1 MIELNLPGC
10 KLSTGAPWTS
20 APGAVGRMWRLWRG
34 HGLPLA
40 LPAAPPPDSIRLPPV
55 APVPVGTAWAECR
68 VDEAARDAWRDPVQ
82 FRRERMPADSR
93 ARRVLDEAARRARWS
108 QALPAGQ
115 ARGIAMAGPEGAQG
129 AVVACVAE
137 VSGDDAGMPKL
148 QRLVAAV
155 DCGAVIDLDAARHDV
170 MEALR
175 EALPGEHLDLDPR
188 AIEVWWVCSEVAC
201 SDRTEVARDAVAPA
215 LRNALGALRLERERA
230 CALEEIAVP

>member
-10 KLSTGAPWTS
+10 KLSTSAPWTS

-34 HGLPLA
+34 HGLPDVP
-40 LPAAPPPDSIRLPPV
+40 PATPPAEPVLLPPV
-55 APVPVGTAWAECR
+55 SAVPVGTAWAECR

-82 FRRERMPADSR
+82 FRRERLPVDSR

-115 ARGIAMAGPEGAQG
+115 ARGIAMAGPVGAQG
-129 AVVACVAE
+129 AIVACVAE
-137 VSGDDAGMPKL
+137 VSGDDAGMPQL

-170 MEALR
+170 MDALR
-175 EALPGEHLDLDPR
+175 EAVSAELGHDDPL
-188 AIEVWWVCSEVAC
+188 AIDVWWVCSEGAC
-201 SDRTEVARDAVAPA
+201 GDRAEVAGEAVAPA
-215 LRNALGALRLERERA
+215 LRNAIDALRLERERA
-230 CALEEIAVP
+230 CALEEIAVL